1 MEAVYGVVIALAV
14 VIALLGMLVIGLLR
28 SHADILRRLESM
40 GAGLE
45 GEHAHGSQQLTL
57 THRRSQV
64 TDRNISGMTPDGEP
78 LVVSLGASPDPTLL
92 AFLST
97 TCSSCTPFWE
107 GLASSLMHFGGHRHR
122 VLIVTLGE
130 SEESPTRAQSMATG
144 SADVVM
150 SSQAWSEFEVP
161 GAPYFVL
168 VEGGTGQIVGEGSAM
183 TYEALEEF
191 LRDSTNDRLWDRRAG
206 SAGAGPTVE
215 EESRIDA
222 ELREAGIEPNDPRLY
237 PNRDDAADWGGQ

>member
-1 MEAVYGVVIALAV
+1 MEAVYGVLIAMAV
-14 VIALLGMLVIGLLR
+14 VVALLGMLVIGLLR
-28 SHADILRRLESM
+28 SHADILRRLESL

-45 GEHAHGSQQLTL
+45 GEHSHGSQQLAL
-57 THRRSQV
+57 TRRRSQPV
-64 TDRNISGMTPDGEP
+64 SDRSVSGVTPDGEP
-78 LVVSLGASPDPTLL
+78 LVISLAASPDPTLI

-107 GLASSLMHFGGHRHR
+107 GLAYSPMHFGGHPHR

-130 SEESPTRAQSMATG
+130 SEESPTRAQSMARG

-168 VEGGTGQIVGEGSAM
+168 VEGDTGQVVGEGSAT
-183 TYEALEEF
+183 TYQALEEF
-191 LRDSTNDRLWDRRAG
+191 LRDSTNDRLWDARSG
-206 SAGAGPTVE
+206 SSPDSTAE

-222 ELREAGIEPNDPRLY
+222 DLREAGIRPNDPRLY
-237 PNRDDAADWGGQ
+237 PNRDDAADWSGE